1 MGIHAERG
9 GLRLVFGESIGRH
22 GDDGDL
28 RKPWILQMANDGGRL
43 VAIHIRH
50 LDIHED
56 EIIPERLSF
65 LKHRQTLD
73 AISGTL
79 HKKPGLL

>member
-1 MGIHAERG
+1 
-9 GLRLVFGESIGRH
+9 
-22 GDDGDL
+22 
-28 RKPWILQMANDGGRL
+28 MANDGGRL

-56 EIIPERLSF
+56 EIIPERVSF

-73 AISGTL
+73 AISSTL
-79 HKKPGLL
+79 HKKPGFL